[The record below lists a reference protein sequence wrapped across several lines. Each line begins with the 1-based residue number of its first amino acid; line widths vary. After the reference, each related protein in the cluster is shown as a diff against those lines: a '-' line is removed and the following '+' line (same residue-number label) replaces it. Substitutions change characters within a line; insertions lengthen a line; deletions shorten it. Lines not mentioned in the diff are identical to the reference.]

1 MKRKLKKAITA
12 LLAAIIAA
20 SAFAASA
27 ATVTPNSGYVVISED
42 FSAVTNHTKVSTVV
56 NGGTEVNSIDN
67 QYYKNSRENKIGD
80 SDWMFKTPSEYNLS
94 NADAYISEDG
104 GLMVNGGSSI
114 LTSQYGARMA
124 SVYYDGDY
132 SKVGNDFK
140 ISFDFNKASVNNE
153 FSVKFMLSEDVNSHY
168 SLNMETGKGKNVW
181 NLYKVTKGDYTVLAS
196 STETISA
203 YSNVCDAIKSGTVTV
218 VYSSGKISWNIN
230 AKRHGHGDVTYNY
243 TGSYTD
249 SDPFTTAPS
258 NCKVGFSSNGS
269 FGQFAKVDNVVFS
282 YAVSNISENFENENF
297 SVNIVANTTASSRT
311 QITGTDFY
319 VTTKANSLNAKL
331 SANKESVKDDSGV
344 KSNRLKLSYA
354 NASIWN
360 KDQINRHDFAEYR
373 GDYAGI
379 RDNYTISFDYC
390 TTTAR
395 NSAVFLFGLPAN
407 DSDNYEYNDYYAL
420 VFSGENDLSAYVLG
434 GEATAEKPVPSWEI
448 RKMDTNTWSDT
459 IVKSDNGFAL
469 EKSTDVNSDARFTIN
484 KYGTKVANV
493 VINVN
498 NGVVTVTINGTISN
512 KTKYSDT
519 KTFTLKAPMAGNHFA
534 FSNCSKDGS
543 AGYFDNIVVN
553 TDNADIESDGNKVY
567 INSGKFALDEGS
579 LLFYNNTGTCT
590 LNPIEMD
597 TFETHS
603 IAIPSGTKKVF
614 FWKDLGTIIP
624 ITESIDIE

>member
-1 MKRKLKKAITA
+1 MKRNLKKAITA

-56 NGGTEVNSIDN
+56 NGGTEVTSIGN
-67 QYYKNSRENKIGD
+67 QFYKNSRENKIGD
-80 SDWMFKTPSEYNLS
+80 SDWVFKTPSEYNLG

-114 LTSQYGARMA
+114 LSGSFTARIA

-153 FSVKFMLSEDVNSHY
+153 FSVKFMLSEDVNSY
-168 SLNMETGKGKNVW
+168 YALNMETGTGKNVW
-181 NLYKVTKGDYTVLAS
+181 NLYKVTKGAYTVLAS

-230 AKRHGHGDVTYNY
+230 ATRHGVGAYTN

-297 SVNIVANTTASSRT
+297 STDKVANTTASSRT

-344 KSNRLKLSYA
+344 TSNRLKLSYA
-354 NASIWN
+354 ASIWN

-373 GDYAGI
+373 GDYTGI

-390 TTTAR
+390 TTAAR
-395 NSAVFLFGLPAN
+395 NGAVFLFGLPAN
-407 DSDNYEYNDYYAL
+407 DADNYEYNDYYAL
-420 VFSGENDLSAYVLG
+420 VFSGETVLSTYVDG

-469 EKSTDVNSDARFTIN
+469 EKSTNNNSDARFTIN

-498 NGVVTVTINGTISN
+498 NGVVTVTVNGITAG

-534 FSNCSKDGS
+534 FTNCSKDNS

-579 LLFYNNTGTCT
+579 LLFYNNDGTCT
-590 LNPIEMD
+590 LNPIKMN
-597 TFETHS
+597 TFETHK
-603 IAIPSGTKKVF
+603 IAIPSGTKKIF
-614 FWKDLGTIIP
+614 FWKDLDTIIP